1 MRGAVHVTVDKRN
14 TYLRWA
20 AGLVLV
26 LGLMVSSFMAGRAS
40 VQTGAPAP
48 ALNLGPLGE
57 QARRAEGDV
66 FALGPVDAP
75 LVLVTFSDYRCPFC
89 ARHSRVTESEL
100 VDRYVESGQLRIEWR
115 DMPIFGDA
123 SLLAARA
130 GRAAAAQDRFWE
142 FNRAVFAAAPES
154 GHHDLTEEK
163 LMNFAEQVG
172 VADLDRFW
180 SDLHS
185 GAFDAD
191 IEADFRQAAS
201 LGMTGTPSFVLNGH
215 LIVGAQP
222 AVVFNQMIE
231 EALAGL

>member
-1 MRGAVHVTVDKRN
+1 MTVRTKN
-14 TYLRWA
+14 TWLRWA

-26 LGLMVSSFMAGRAS
+26 LGLMASSFLAGRAS
-40 VQTGAPAP
+40 VQSSAPAP
-48 ALNLGPLGE
+48 AVNVGPLGE
-57 QARRAEGDV
+57 QARRAQDDV

-75 LVLVTFSDYRCPFC
+75 VVLVTFSDYRCPFC

-100 VDRYVESGQLRIEWR
+100 VQRYVESGQLRIEWR

-154 GHHDLTEEK
+154 GHHELTEEK

-172 VADLDRFW
+172 VADLERFRADLL
-180 SDLHS
+180 SDS
-185 GAFDAD
+185 FDAA
-191 IEADFRQAAS
+191 IEADFRQAVS

-215 LIVGAQP
+215 LVVGAQP
-222 AVVFNQMIE
+222 AVLFSQMID

>member
-1 MRGAVHVTVDKRN
+1 MTVDKKN

-26 LGLMVSSFMAGRAS
+26 LGLMASSFLAGRAS
-40 VQTGAPAP
+40 VQSSAPAP
-48 ALNLGPLGE
+48 AVNVGPLGE
-57 QARRAEGDV
+57 QARRAQDDV

-75 LVLVTFSDYRCPFC
+75 IVLVTFSDYRCPFC

-100 VDRYVESGQLRIEWR
+100 VERYVESGQLRIEWR

-154 GHHDLTEEK
+154 GHHELTEQK

-172 VADLDRFW
+172 VADLERFRADLL
-180 SDLHS
+180 SDS
-185 GAFDAD
+185 FDAA
-191 IEADFRQAAS
+191 IEADFRQAVS

-215 LIVGAQP
+215 LVVGAQP
-222 AVVFNQMIE
+222 AVLFSQLID
-231 EALAGL
+231 EALADL